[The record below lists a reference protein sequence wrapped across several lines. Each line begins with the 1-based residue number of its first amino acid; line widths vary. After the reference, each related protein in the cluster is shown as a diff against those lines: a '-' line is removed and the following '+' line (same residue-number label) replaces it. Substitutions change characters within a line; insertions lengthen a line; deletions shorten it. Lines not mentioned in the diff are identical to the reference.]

1 MGSDVS
7 VWMGGEVV
15 NDGNVCWWCRGELI
29 WDSDYDIEWLSGD
42 ELTLGVITTLHCRDC
57 GAKVTYETGEED

>member
-29 WDSDYDIEWLSGD
+29 WDSDYDIEWLN
-42 ELTLGVITTLHCRDC
+42 
-57 GAKVTYETGEED
+57 